1 MITIDWTML
10 LAYLTPIVT
19 AVGTGVAFLAKIKQA
34 LNEGKK
40 KINEASDSLL
50 ENNNYKHLNNQLT
63 ELAQENAELKK
74 QLNKT
79 IALLTQVKQDDKQN
93 N

>member
-50 ENNNYKHLNNQLT
+50 ESNNYKHLNNQLT

-79 IALLTQVKQDDKQN
+79 IELLTQVKQDDKQN

>member
-19 AVGTGVAFLAKIKQA
+19 AVGTGVAFLTKIKQA

-40 KINEASDSLL
+40 KINEASDNLM
-50 ENNNYKHLNNQLT
+50 EANNIKQLNNQLT

-79 IALLTQVKQDDKQN
+79 IELLTQVKQDDKQHN
-93 N
+93 